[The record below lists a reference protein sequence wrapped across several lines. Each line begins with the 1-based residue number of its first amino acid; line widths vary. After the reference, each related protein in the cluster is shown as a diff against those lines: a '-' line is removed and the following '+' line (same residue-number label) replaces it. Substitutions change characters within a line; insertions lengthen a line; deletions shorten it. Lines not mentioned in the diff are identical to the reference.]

1 MKWTSI
7 FCASILIACGLNMM
21 FVGLFGIN
29 PVLFFLFGNQLL
41 YRIFLA
47 WSGIAALWQ
56 IFWMIVFRPQN
67 NLN

>member
-1 MKWTSI
+1 
-7 FCASILIACGLNMM
+7 MM

-29 PVLFFLFGNQLL
+29 PILFLLFGNQLL

-56 IFWMIVFRPQN
+56 IFWMIAFRPQN